1 MFPTNSVILITGGT
15 GSFGKAF
22 VKHALEHLNPY
33 KVIVY
38 SRDELKQSE
47 MQAEID
53 DLRVRY
59 FIGDVRDKERLFRA
73 VRGNGVTHLIHAA
86 ALKQVPAAEYN
97 PFECIKTNINGTQNV
112 IDVCIDCQVPW
123 AILLSTDKAVEPINL
138 YGSTKLCAEKL
149 WIAANNYG
157 GDRFSVVRYGNVVGS
172 RGSVIPLF
180 AKLAKEGKI
189 LPVTHEAMTRFV
201 ITLRQSVE
209 FVSACFTIMSGREIF
224 VPKIPA
230 IKIADLVDFYG
241 GAAQIVGI
249 RPGEKLHETLL
260 AAHESIQRVIPINNK
275 EDDGR
280 IASPFTSEFARR
292 MEGLEIKLM
301 LQNEGWL

>member
-1 MFPTNSVILITGGT
+1 MFPVNSVILITGGT

-53 DLRVRY
+53 DSRVRY

-112 IDVCIDCQVPW
+112 IDVCIDCQVHK

-180 AKLAKEGKI
+180 AKLAKEKKT
-189 LPVTHEAMTRFV
+189 LPITHQDMTRFI
-201 ITLRQSVE
+201 ITLSQSVQ
-209 FVSACFTIMSGREIF
+209 FVVDSFDKMQGREIF
-224 VPKIPA
+224 VPYLYSA
-230 IKIADLVDFYG
+230 YVVDIAQCFMWN
-241 GAAQIVGI
+241 GI
-249 RPGEKLHETLL
+249 ETIGLRPGEKLHEML
-260 AAHESIQRVIPINNK
+260 
-275 EDDGR
+275 
-280 IASPFTSEFARR
+280 IASHEKVVTEHVGQLPYTSFTAPK
-292 MEGLEIKLM
+292 MHLDNIKLM
-301 LQNEGWL
+301 LKSEGWL